1 MGATPRSVLLVPMST
16 AVPTT
21 TMAYGAPTMA
31 PQQMYLDEKVITQQ
45 KTDAVN
51 ALANQSTTQSTM
63 LKHQYDAQVAQLEAE
78 CARNTQLATAQ
89 FQQTLMQSK
98 MALEMQFKEET
109 MQLDMAKQ
117 QREFAI
123 TQQAATMTAAAQ
135 AQKLQTD
142 MQQKMMSMYQGFAQK
157 Q

>member
-1 MGATPRSVLLVPMST
+1 MGT
-16 AVPTT
+16 
-21 TMAYGAPTMA
+21 YGAPMSYGAPQMSYVPQA
-31 PQQMYLDEKVITQQ
+31 PQQMYLDEKVIATQKQ
-45 KTDAVN
+45 DAVS
-51 ALANQSTTQSTM
+51 ALVNQATVQANM

-78 CARNTQLATAQ
+78 CTRNTQLATAQ
-89 FQQTLMQSK
+89 FQQQLMRSK
-98 MALEMQFKEET
+98 MALEMQFKEQT

-142 MQQKMMSMYQGFAQK
+142 MQQKMMSL
-157 Q
+157 